1 MPTTQASTPVLD
13 SQGNAVAGQSLAG
26 AVTVALTEDQAERAS
41 RSSSLWVQGGQLG
54 DPLLDQPFP
63 GRYGFGALRCAIDN
77 LNGDNVEWVGYP
89 TGATHVFCYA
99 YYVQPPPTS
108 GTIIVRKVVDDP
120 AATATQTFTY
130 DGNISY
136 NADNTFTLD
145 ARSGQ
150 DGEASFYRAAGGVPW
165 TFKERALDGWTLT
178 GLSCTSAVSNSK
190 WTTNVATGQT
200 IVNLGAGDTVT
211 CTYTNKLTPPPSGLT
226 LLKVTLGGVGSF
238 PFQVTG
244 PQDAH
249 QTLTTARRLVPVK
262 GAPLSL
268 RAGRYRVSEELP
280 RPTAAGRWRAL
291 GAICNGARQ
300 RGGTSIS
307 VTLPSGAGVGCL
319 FANRFVPA
327 GAITLRKVTLGGTGT
342 VSFLTSARR
351 EPSRTYQQTA
361 TTTDAGTPVV
371 AEGDDMGNLPL
382 GTYDITETAAGTT
395 DGRWTLDYV
404 LCNGRLVAGEQG
416 HIRVVLTPRRPKL
429 QCTFVNRKVDEPVP
443 PQPTPTPTPTPTPPG
458 LAVEASRADGPN
470 ADLAVTKTVSP
481 RAARPGDTVHYTVTV
496 TNRGP
501 DTANDVVAAELR
513 PPTLEKL
520 NLHTT
525 RGTCRG
531 DRPARC
537 SIGTLAPGQS
547 AVITVTTRATG
558 VGVKINEV
566 AVSSSSS
573 DPNLANNV
581 AAARLTVIRVRP
593 VFTG

>member
-1 MPTTQASTPVLD
+1 M
-13 SQGNAVAGQSLAG
+13 
-26 AVTVALTEDQAERAS
+26 
-41 RSSSLWVQGGQLG
+41 
-54 DPLLDQPFP
+54 
-63 GRYGFGALRCAIDN
+63 
-77 LNGDNVEWVGYP
+77 
-89 TGATHVFCYA
+89 
-99 YYVQPPPTS
+99 
-108 GTIIVRKVVDDP
+108 
-120 AATATQTFTY
+120 
-130 DGNISY
+130 
-136 NADNTFTLD
+136 
-145 ARSGQ
+145 
-150 DGEASFYRAAGGVPW
+150 
-165 TFKERALDGWTLT
+165 
-178 GLSCTSAVSNSK
+178 
-190 WTTNVATGQT
+190 
-200 IVNLGAGDTVT
+200 T
-211 CTYTNKLTPPPSGLT
+211 CTYTNRLKPPPSGLT
-226 LLKVTLGGVGSF
+226 LFKATLGGVGSF
-238 PFQVTG
+238 PFTVTG
-244 PQDAH
+244 PQTAH
-249 QTLTTARRLVPVK
+249 QTLTTTRRLVPVK
-262 GAPLSL
+262 GPKLSL

-307 VTLPSGAGVGCL
+307 VRLRSGAGVGCL

-351 EPSRTYQQTA
+351 DPSRTYQQTA

-371 AEGDDMGNLPL
+371 AEGDDMDNLPL

-395 DGRWTLDYV
+395 DGRWTLDHV
-404 LCNGRLVAGEQG
+404 LCNGRPVAGEQG
-416 HIRVVLTPRRPKL
+416 RIRVVLTPRRPKL
-429 QCTFVNRKVDEPVP
+429 RCTFVDRKVDEPVP
-443 PQPTPTPTPTPTPPG
+443 PQPTPPPTPTPPG
-458 LAVEASRADGPN
+458 GAVAGARADGPN

-481 RAARPGDTVHYTVTV
+481 RAAQPGATVHYKVTV

-547 AVITVTTRATG
+547 AVITVTTRAKG
-558 VGVKINEV
+558 VGVKTNEV

-573 DPNLANNV
+573 DPNLSNNT